1 MPCSGGILITFSL
14 QSKQLQPNRPMAYD
28 PAIHHRRSIRLP
40 AHDYA
45 AGGIYYVTLCTA
57 GRRRLFGTVV
67 NGRMAL
73 NEAGRAVRDE
83 WLRSAAIRAE
93 IALDEWV
100 VMPDHFHAVV
110 MIRGGG
116 GDRPVAPTAAGPA
129 PKSLGALMA
138 GFKCASAKRIN
149 EWHRTPGAPVWHRN
163 YYEHIVQNAA
173 DLDRIR
179 AYIRE
184 NPANNDVLRFGEPR
198 FMAGNRALLALPKTA
213 FLASR
218 AVRATGRSPQTVA
231 PPTEWATSRSPLRQ
245 FPSPPACIISGF
257 LSPLERAVFDEGLAA
272 AIPMIWVLACGLP
285 GTFPPRLQSAIDA
298 GRLLAI
304 TPFDTVVAAI
314 SAQRAAWCS
323 QYVLHAADTVV
334 IGHLAPDGM
343 LACLLTDLPA
353 DRPLHILHR
362 TGDRPVA
369 PNGRPPDGKGDRPV
383 ARTAGLPSGGSE

>member
-1 MPCSGGILITFSL
+1 
-14 QSKQLQPNRPMAYD
+14 MAYD

-40 AHDYA
+40 THDYA
-45 AGGIYYVTLCTA
+45 ANGLYYVTLSTA
-57 GRRRLFGTVV
+57 GRRRLFGIVV
-67 NGRMAL
+67 NGQMAL

-100 VMPDHFHAVV
+100 VMPDHFHAIVA
-110 MIRGGG
+110 IRANG
-116 GDRPVAPTAAGPA
+116 PPTVRATGRSPLRGPA

-149 EWHRTPGAPVWHRN
+149 AWRQTPGTPVWHRN
-163 YYEHIVQNAA
+163 YYEHIVHNAA

-179 AYIRE
+179 AYIRD
-184 NPANNDVLRFGEPR
+184 NPANDDVLRFGEPR

-218 AVRATGRSPQTVA
+218 VRATGWSPTGWSPTGWS
-231 PPTEWATSRSPLRQ
+231 PPTDTSPTERATGRSPLRQ

-257 LSPLERAVFDEGLAA
+257 LSPLERAVFDAGLAA

-285 GTFPPRLQSAIDA
+285 GTFTSRIQDAIDA
-298 GRLLAI
+298 GRLLVI
-304 TPFDTVVAAI
+304 TPFDPAVRAI
-314 SAQRAAWCS
+314 SARRATWCS

-343 LACLLTDLPA
+343 LACLLTDFPE
-353 DRPLHILHR
+353 DRPIHVLHR

-369 PNGRPPDGKGDRPV
+369 LSV
-383 ARTAGLPSGGSE
+383 GGPLI